1 MTKYLPH
8 PEMNNI
14 LAKRSAELRKQH
26 CYSTWYYDEYDNDI
40 VICTTLPGLW
50 IGRPCNSNAFYGSIF
65 RTSFQIKKRCWS
77 RDLLHNF
84 NTYNYMDRNRPNR
97 HYDLVFISARIDFNN
112 N

>member
-14 LAKRSAELRKQH
+14 HKKRSAELRKHH

-50 IGRPCNSNAFYGSIF
+50 IGRRGEDVADLKEKINEVAIKHHRDPVKI
-65 RTSFQIKKRCWS
+65 SFIECDS
-77 RDLLHNF
+77 
-84 NTYNYMDRNRPNR
+84 
-97 HYDLVFISARIDFNN
+97 
-112 N
+112 